1 MHLSAFYRSYIIKE
15 VYADIGFYSSIGYIF
30 PIDEKIAY
38 DRFIGG
44 FLAIYYGF
52 EKIKFGHELQIGK
65 MDVEFY
71 YVTKSNPSILITP
84 IIVRFQL

>member
-1 MHLSAFYRSYIIKE
+1 MR
-15 VYADIGFYSSIGYIF
+15 VYLLIADS
-30 PIDEKIAY
+30 PE
-38 DRFIGG
+38 
-44 FLAIYYGF
+44 
-52 EKIKFGHELQIGK
+52 IGK